1 MTTDLPLPDDLAAL
15 WGSAQPRDRPLRVIG
30 LFAHPDDEVFCVGGT
45 FARASASGAETA
57 IVSLTQGEAGEIRDS
72 VAATRRTLGAA
83 RAKELNASASALGVA
98 RAECL
103 DLGDGNLARLPFA
116 ELVAQVRSILEPFA
130 PDVVVT
136 FGADGIAD
144 GAHEGLL
151 AIDMSSISPVAARS
165 FAERAQAKG
174 FKTLDAPVS
183 GGEIGAI
190 EARLSIMVGGDD
202 ADVERA
208 RPLFEAL
215 GKTIVHIGGHGAGQA
230 CKLANQIA
238 VAINNLGVSEALVFA
253 AAMGID
259 LERTREVIAGGAG
272 SSWAMQNYAPKML
285 AGDFKPGFMVDH
297 QQKDLRNVLDAAYSA
312 HVSLPGTALEHAL
325 YNALQQDSGGRE
337 GNLAIIKVI
346 ERLSGI
352 EARTRS

>member
-1 MTTDLPLPDDLAAL
+1 MANPTKTPRIGFVGLGIMGRPMAANAL
-15 WGSAQPRDRPLRVIG
+15 K
-30 LFAHPDDEVFCVGGT
+30 
-45 FARASASGAETA
+45 
-57 IVSLTQGEAGEIRDS
+57 AGFP
-72 VAATRRTLGAA
+72 VTVTNRTLAKSEPLKAAGATV
-83 RAKELNASASALGVA
+83 AKSPREVAERSDIVVTMVTNAPEVEA
-98 RAECL
+98 
-103 DLGDGNLARLPFA
+103 
-116 ELVAQVRSILEPFA
+116 
-130 PDVVVT
+130 VT
-136 FGADGIAD
+136 FGPDGIAE
-144 GAHEGLL
+144 GAHAGLL
-151 AIDMSSISPVAARS
+151 AIDMSSISPVASRDIAAR
-165 FAERAQAKG
+165 AEARG
-174 FKTLDAPVS
+174 FTTLDAPVS

-190 EARLSIMVGGDD
+190 EARLSIMVGGDA

-259 LERTREVIAGGAG
+259 LERTRQVIAGGAG

-297 QQKDLRNVLDAAYSA
+297 QQKDLRNVLAAA
-312 HVSLPGTALEHAL
+312 DGANVSLPGTSLAHAL
-325 YNALQQDSGGRE
+325 YNALQRDGGGRE

-352 EARTRS
+352 EARVKS

>member
-1 MTTDLPLPDDLAAL
+1 VGFVGLGIMGQPMARNAL
-15 WGSAQPRDRPLRVIG
+15 KAG
-30 LFAHPDDEVFCVGGT
+30 FAVTVT
-45 FARASASGAETA
+45 N
-57 IVSLTQGEAGEIRDS
+57 
-72 VAATRRTLGAA
+72 RTLTRADPLKTEGATVVKTP
-83 RAKELNASASALGVA
+83 RE
-98 RAECL
+98 
-103 DLGDGNLARLPFA
+103 
-116 ELVAQVRSILEPFA
+116 VAQRSDI
-130 PDVVVT
+130 VVTMVTSSPEVEAVT
-136 FGADGIAD
+136 FGPDGIAD

-151 AIDMSSISPVAARS
+151 VIDMSSISPVATRG
-165 FAERAQAKG
+165 FAERAEEKG
-174 FKTLDAPVS
+174 FQTLDAPVS
-183 GGEIGAI
+183 GGELGAI

-202 ADVERA
+202 EDVERA

-259 LERTREVIAGGAG
+259 LERTRQVIAGGAG

-297 QQKDLRNVLDAAYSA
+297 QQKDLRNVLDAAYSE
-312 HVSLPGTALEHAL
+312 HLSLPGTTLAHAL
-325 YNALQQDSGGRE
+325 YSALQHDGGGRE
-337 GNLAIIKVI
+337 GNLAIIKVV

-352 EARTRS
+352 EARVRS